1 MLFLLKMMRMKG
13 YSTNQTGTEFK
24 VLVFKKTVL
33 LNLKRREVL
42 LERQLG
48 VKEKKLRESN
58 VI

>member
-1 MLFLLKMMRMKG
+1 MLFLLKMTRMKEF
-13 YSTNQTGTEFK
+13 STNQTDTGYK

-33 LNLKRREVL
+33 INLKRREVL

>member
-1 MLFLLKMMRMKG
+1 MLFLLKMRRMKG
-13 YSTNQTGTEFK
+13 YSTNQTDIEFK